1 MDSYTTIWTN
11 QNDNYSCIDP
21 AFLPYNLIEQNPR
34 KDLSNKMLN
43 TALSGQMKKEEHEAV
58 ALRRRQVEAEA
69 IRQRNEELRKKY
81 TSFKKEAEQTATKDD
96 QTGRARNDV
105 HKEEKIE
112 YRK

>member
-43 TALSGQMKKEEHEAV
+43 TALSGQMKKAYVTPDQSPRYYPKFVTKEEREAV
-58 ALRRRQVEAEA
+58 VLRRRQ
-69 IRQRNEELRKKY
+69 L
-81 TSFKKEAEQTATKDD
+81 EAEQTATKDD
-96 QTGRARNDV
+96 RTGRPSTSSNS
-105 HKEEKIE
+105 
-112 YRK
+112 

>member
-43 TALSGQMKKEEHEAV
+43 TALSGQMKKEHG
-58 ALRRRQVEAEA
+58 LRRLHRYGNEK
-69 IRQRNEELRKKY
+69 RNIDIHYL
-81 TSFKKEAEQTATKDD
+81 
-96 QTGRARNDV
+96 NN
-105 HKEEKIE
+105 
-112 YRK
+112 